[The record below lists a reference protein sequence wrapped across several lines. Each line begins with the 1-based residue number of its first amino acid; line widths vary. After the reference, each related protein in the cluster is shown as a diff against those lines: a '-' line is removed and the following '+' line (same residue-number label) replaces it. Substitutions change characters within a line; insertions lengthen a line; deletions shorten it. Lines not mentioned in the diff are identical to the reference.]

1 MTPLLIFSGK
11 QQACSARS
19 PRTLERLRCAGG
31 GPLFIRLRGSV
42 RYRLEDLQSW
52 IASRVFANTS
62 EKEAQR

>member
-1 MTPLLIFSGK
+1 MSPLLD
-11 QQACSARS
+11 QRQAARLLALS
-19 PRTLERLRCAGG
+19 PRTLERLRCVGG

-62 EKEAQR
+62 EKETQR

>member
-1 MTPLLIFSGK
+1 MTPLLD
-11 QQACSARS
+11 QRQAASLLALS